1 MYLFIVVLLVCL
13 VVYLLPK
20 RNKDPLGPLKL
31 KAYKYS
37 GLNPDIYYSFLNNMK
52 LMQQVIHSVDTSAG
66 YLYKAIDN
74 LQDLALYAKGGS
86 TGLIDEIHSLASQIG
101 DAGELMILDQ
111 ALQQGVRFYPKFI
124 KFIPDTTLSKFCATY
139 PGAPECKANLKE

>member
-1 MYLFIVVLLVCL
+1 
-13 VVYLLPK
+13 
-20 RNKDPLGPLKL
+20 
-31 KAYKYS
+31 
-37 GLNPDIYYSFLNNMK
+37 
-52 LMQQVIHSVDTSAG
+52 VIHSVDTSAG

-124 KFIPDTTLSKFCATY
+124 KFIPDTSLSKFCETY